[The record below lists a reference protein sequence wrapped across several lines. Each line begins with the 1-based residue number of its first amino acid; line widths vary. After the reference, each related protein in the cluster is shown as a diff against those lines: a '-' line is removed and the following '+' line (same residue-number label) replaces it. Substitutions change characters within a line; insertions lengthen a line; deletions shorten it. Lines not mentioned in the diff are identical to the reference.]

1 MRVVKRGSLEKRK
14 GLLEWRAERT
24 PVARGDEVDMCFE
37 FCGAEEGRERAGFAS
52 RDPGARGAVGAE
64 CGFDL
69 LGVRGE

>member
-1 MRVVKRGSLEKRK
+1 MRVAKRGSLDERR

-24 PVARGDEVDMCFE
+24 PVARGDEVDMCFK
-37 FCGAEEGRERAGFAS
+37 FCGAQEGRERTGFPF

-69 LGVRGE
+69 LGVRGK